1 MRAVALLA
9 ACFALACSGLNFST
23 AVYSAA
29 TFEQAKSV
37 SPSGQLPLLT
47 WGDTLLTESRDIIR
61 HIASHTPQVGLS
73 SESAPLTDEF
83 LTELGVLVE
92 WLVAEDEH
100 TRAAFAR
107 HFNDGEPSQQFEDL
121 VLAHSRSNAE
131 RHGISDWPPSERMSR
146 LLELLQELGTH
157 TSATPWLG
165 GERPN
170 MADCIAGASLRTLI
184 NVGKLEQNT
193 SHIAAVLYRE
203 PRVMDWLQRLD
214 AVVESAA

>member
-1 MRAVALLA
+1 MRGAPNRVTRVMPTLLEEQ
-9 ACFALACSGLNFST
+9 NK
-23 AVYSAA
+23 
-29 TFEQAKSV
+29 TFE
-37 SPSGQLPLLT
+37 
-47 WGDTLLTESRDIIR
+47 TLHQE
-61 HIASHTPQVGLS
+61 
-73 SESAPLTDEF
+73 
-83 LTELGVLVE
+83 
-92 WLVAEDEH
+92 
-100 TRAAFAR
+100 
-107 HFNDGEPSQQFEDL
+107 FEDL

-131 RHGISDWPPSERMSR
+131 RHGISDWTPSERMSR
-146 LLELLQELGTH
+146 LLELLQDLGTH